1 MGKIDANVIIIG
13 GGISGLS
20 CAKHLTSS
28 GIDFLILEADHRLGG
43 RIKSDH
49 VDGFILDHG
58 FQVLQTAYPEAR
70 GQLDLKKLRIK
81 SILPRRCSEGEWR
94 AFLSI

>member
-1 MGKIDANVIIIG
+1 MGKSDTDVIIIG
-13 GGISGLS
+13 AGISGLA
-20 CAKHLTSS
+20 CAKTLMQE
-28 GIDFLILEADHRLGG
+28 DLRFLILEAGQKVGG

-70 GQLDLKKLRIK
+70 SQLDYDALDLKPF
-81 SILPRRCSEGEWR
+81 SPGV
-94 AFLSI
+94 AV